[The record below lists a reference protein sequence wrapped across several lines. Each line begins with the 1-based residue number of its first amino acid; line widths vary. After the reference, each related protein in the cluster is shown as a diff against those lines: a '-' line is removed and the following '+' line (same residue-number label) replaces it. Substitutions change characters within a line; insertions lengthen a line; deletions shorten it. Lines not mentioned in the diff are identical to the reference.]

1 MTDLYG
7 LRKYKHQIAVL
18 DSLRRRILLFLPV
31 AALAELVSV
40 CFVRIPEI
48 SPLQKMSKTTGRDGP
63 REKMAEECGF
73 PLPDLM
79 EEEGPRIWRVSSDL
93 DSC

>member
-1 MTDLYG
+1 MDLYG
-7 LRKYKHQIAVL
+7 LSKYKHQIAVL

-48 SPLQKMSKTTGRDGP
+48 SPLQRMSKTTGRDGP
-63 REKMAEECGF
+63 REKNGRGVWFSSSRPHGGRRAENLACQ
-73 PLPDLM
+73 
-79 EEEGPRIWRVSSDL
+79 
-93 DSC
+93 